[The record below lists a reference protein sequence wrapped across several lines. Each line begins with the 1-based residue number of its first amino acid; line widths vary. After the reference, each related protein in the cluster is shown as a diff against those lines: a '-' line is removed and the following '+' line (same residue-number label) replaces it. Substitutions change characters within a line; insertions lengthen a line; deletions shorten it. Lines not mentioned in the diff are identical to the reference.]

1 MIIKAAS
8 SANLSNIAALHI
20 RSWRD
25 AYAGILPAA
34 FLGDPLERALTRY
47 WCDVDL
53 QPGDVV
59 LVAENNSLCGFIA
72 VWCRPAPYL
81 DNLHVLPSLRAQSI
95 GTALLKSAAAEL
107 LARAHKS
114 AYLWVFE
121 RNPKAIRF
129 YQRMGGVV
137 AAKAPQDIF
146 GYSIPS
152 LKIEWR
158 DLGTITDKGRNASA
172 ACDTI
177 TTNPKGGFEN
187 VPSN

>member
-1 MIIKAAS
+1 MLTVRTAIPSDAA
-8 SANLSNIAALHI
+8 AIAEIHVET
-20 RSWRD
+20 WRD

-34 FLGDPLERALTRY
+34 FLGDPVKRAFTSY
-47 WCDVDL
+47 WRDVDI
-53 QPGDVV
+53 QPADVV
-59 LVAENNSLCGFIA
+59 LVAENNGLCGFIA
-72 VWCRPAPYL
+72 VWCRPAPYI
-81 DNLHVLPSLRAQSI
+81 DNLHVMPSLRAQSI

-121 RNPKAIRF
+121 HNPKAIRF
-129 YQRMGGVV
+129 YQRMGGVI
-137 AAKAPQDIF
+137 ATKAPQDIF

-172 ACDTI
+172 AHDTI
-177 TTNPKGGFEN
+177 TTNPKGG
-187 VPSN
+187 V